1 MTSSILSELEEFHG
15 KFYPR
20 VYKGVVPVGP
30 ERISLESSYL
40 EAWREDGW
48 WGGVGSYCWEIIPN
62 QSCQIK
68 NFWKQFCVSLDMHWT
83 LNPLCSATCSG
94 AKTLFICMRYDIE
107 VFVTDL
113 LMGGRGGSQ
122 KMTYSTTFIAK
133 LLKIASAPKCWP
145 EFLEDILRRERHN
158 IYGRFPGRKLGPF
171 SKLLWRRLIVKY
183 DSVGQDRFRKNHAI

>member
-1 MTSSILSELEEFHG
+1 MLLFFFFVPPLSLSPPILLRFRGFSISTSVRKGRRTRHAVLIIPQAITNFADMTSSILSELEEFHG

-113 LMGGRGGSQ
+113 LMGGRGGLKRWLIRQ
-122 KMTYSTTFIAK
+122 R
-133 LLKIASAPKCWP
+133 LLRS
-145 EFLEDILRRERHN
+145 F
-158 IYGRFPGRKLGPF
+158 
-171 SKLLWRRLIVKY
+171 
-183 DSVGQDRFRKNHAI
+183 